1 MAFLART
8 PLSPLLLGLLAA
20 LGACSGGAATVPDP
34 EPAPSA
40 SASAPAASTPAPPA
54 ESGAPEPSRDAGAPS
69 DAGPGAVDAADA
81 GAPPPPPMT
90 SLGALVILGDS
101 ISDRGGQSPFYYDL
115 LRADL
120 GAKFGAIAYRSAAQS
135 GSKTS
140 ALASQIDSLPRALPG
155 PVAVCVTSGGNDMK
169 ATLPQ
174 IVLGADG
181 VARAQVASNVG
192 AALDKLLAP
201 GRFGAGVQVRVFE
214 ANVYDAS
221 DGRGDFG
228 SHGCAFGQGLPAFP
242 TDAYFANWNGDIA
255 RAVTSRGQTA
265 ADLHGWF
272 RGHGYAGAPSW
283 YAADCTHPNALG
295 HDQVRRMFYQAIT
308 GAALP

>member
-1 MAFLART
+1 MALPRAPR
-8 PLSPLLLGLLAA
+8 SPLLLGLLATV
-20 LGACSGGAATVPDP
+20 GARSGGAATVPEPD
-34 EPAPSA
+34 PAPSG
-40 SASAPAASTPAPPA
+40 STSVPAASTPAPPA
-54 ESGAPEPSRDAGAPS
+54 ESGAPEPALDAGSPS
-69 DAGPGAVDAADA
+69 DAAPGADAADA
-81 GAPPPPPMT
+81 GPPAPPPMT

-140 ALASQIDSLPRALPG
+140 ALASQIDSLPRSLPG

-169 ATLPQ
+169 ASLPQ
-174 IVLGADG
+174 IVLGADAA
-181 VARAQVASNVG
+181 VRAQVAANVG

-221 DGRGDFG
+221 DGKGDFG

-242 TDAYFANWNGDIA
+242 TDGYFSSWNGDIG
-255 RAVTSRGQTA
+255 RAVASRGQTA

-283 YAADCTHPNALG
+283 YASDCTHPNALG
-295 HDQVRRMFYQAIT
+295 HDQVRRMFYKAIT